1 MKFGEH
7 LKQARITHHLTQE
20 EVAEKFFISRQT
32 ISSWENEKTYPDIVT
47 LIKLSDFYQISLD
60 TLLKEDTGM
69 KEYLEKKNVI
79 TKLKPI
85 KWCLT
90 VIGLILIAF
99 WLVSLSYSN
108 LFILLALV
116 ITIFVI
122 TALARL
128 NELDQANS
136 LNLKY
141 NWQKYF
147 DEHPKIN
154 YLVFTIILILAI
166 SLIIYQLQNINFNS
180 ATISGT
186 SESAGENFGYIIGY
200 VFGDLTHR
208 LLSVVLVIEL
218 YKQCVE

>member
-7 LKQARITHHLTQE
+7 LKQARITRHLTQE
-20 EVAEKFFISRQT
+20 EVSEKFFISRQT

-60 TLLKEDTGM
+60 TLLKEDIGM

-108 LFILLALV
+108 IFVLLALV

-128 NELDQANS
+128 NELDQINT

-147 DEHPKIN
+147 DEHSKIN

-186 SESAGENFGYIIGY
+186 SKSAGENFGYIIGY
-200 VFGDLTHR
+200 IFGDLTHR
-208 LLSVVLVIEL
+208 LLSVVLIIEL

>member
-7 LKQARITHHLTQE
+7 LKQARITRHLTQE

-47 LIKLSDFYQISLD
+47 LIKLSDYYQISLD

-108 LFILLALV
+108 IFILLALV

-136 LNLKY
+136 LGLKY

-147 DEHPKIN
+147 DEHSKIN

-218 YKQCVE
+218 YKQCIE